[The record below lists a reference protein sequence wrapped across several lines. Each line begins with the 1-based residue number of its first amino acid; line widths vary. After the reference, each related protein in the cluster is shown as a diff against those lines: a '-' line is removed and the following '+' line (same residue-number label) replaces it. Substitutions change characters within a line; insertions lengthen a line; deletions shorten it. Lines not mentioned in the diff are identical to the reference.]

1 MTIKLLLNSKTITI
15 GDIVRAEQG
24 FTSTLE
30 MVDFLAAFVS
40 NGDGAILSR
49 PEAKAKILELP
60 LADLP
65 DLVAQVSE
73 GVKALQAQAVPL
85 ETSDD
90 S

>member
-1 MTIKLLLNSKTITI
+1 MTIKLLLNKNTITI

-30 MVDFLAAFVS
+30 MVEFLASFVADE
-40 NGDGAILSR
+40 DGTILPR

-65 DLVAQVSE
+65 DLVSQVAE

-85 ETSDD
+85 AISDD

>member
-24 FTSTLE
+24 FTSTLD
-30 MVDFLAAFVS
+30 MVDFLAHFVA
-40 NGDGAILSR
+40 NGDGTIMEFAG
-49 PEAKAKILELP
+49 AKAKILELP

-65 DLVAQVSE
+65 DLVTQVAE

-85 ETSDD
+85 AISDG